1 MVNADL
7 KKLRLAIEANEK
19 LYSVFERI
27 TLGNAQPKLN
37 NCHDARVLSYQ
48 NIVHVGENFSSEQLM
63 VDLQAEFETD
73 VETFEKLPESAQND
87 TLPFLFQKYGWRI
100 GDPARTEDNQ
110 LAVTYCDAYRLEK
123 IFESAAQEFILLKGD
138 LAGIQN
144 YIYGNIQ
151 PKQAGGLRDIAKKL
165 RGRSLIVSLL
175 TDFLAG
181 VMLRELGLSSWHLLF
196 AGGGHFNLLLPK
208 TAETP
213 ALLKVLSEDLDF
225 QMRRRFGENLQ
236 LVVAHLEFSK
246 NDIEKNPSECFSKL
260 ISQLERQKQ
269 QTHKKY
275 LHDHFFPE
283 EKMTAEEMKK
293 RRKEIDDWE
302 IDIGERLPK
311 KDFLVETVTTKPV
324 FRTRKLPEIV
334 TFEMHRHCYSLLV
347 PENFKNAKT
356 MLSESEDLVSAQ
368 VLSINDTEFLKHAG
382 HFQNSKISFGFRF
395 LGKTL
400 PMIFD
405 EKKQREV
412 PKTFEEIVKEGNDE
426 NKLLAA
432 LRLDVDDLGF
442 IFSRGM
448 PGASLGEILTLS
460 REMQYFFSAHFNKLA
475 EKHNLY
481 LIYSGGDDAF
491 AVGKWDNTIAF
502 LRELR
507 YDFQKFVFD
516 NSTKERKGLSDVH
529 FSAGIFMGN
538 PHYPVGRFYRDAG
551 KLQDDAKNSNERKN
565 RVKIF
570 NQILVCEEFDSKIN
584 LGEKFALVFEGEE
597 KEMKKL
603 PSAFAYRILNL
614 VKSSFRE
621 STYEDREGNWYNRGS
636 INPERFSRNV
646 AGLRYFL
653 ARQGFDKKRSE
664 EAVSVIEKELIWDFM
679 RSFDFNGDEDKIY
692 PVRDYLVALNYAI
705 FKNRAKASQKS

>member
-1 MVNADL
+1 MVKADL
-7 KKLRLAIEANEK
+7 NKLRLAIEASEK

-37 NCHDARVLSYQ
+37 NCHDARVLSCQ
-48 NIVHVGENFSSEQLM
+48 HIVHVGKNISLEQLRA
-63 VDLQAEFETD
+63 DLQAEIDTDIKNFENLN
-73 VETFEKLPESAQND
+73 ETAQKD

-110 LAVTYCDAYRLEK
+110 LAVAFCDAFRLEK
-123 IFESAAQEFILLKGD
+123 IFENDAQEFILLKGD
-138 LAGIQN
+138 LTGIQN

-196 AGGGHFNLLLPK
+196 AGGGHFNLLVPMK
-208 TAETP
+208 D
-213 ALLKVLSEDLDF
+213 KIGQDLERVIREIDA
-225 QMRRRFGENLQ
+225 QMRERFGDNLQ
-236 LVVAHLEFSK
+236 LIIA
-246 NDIEKNPSECFSKL
+246 EKTFKREVIQENPTACFSEINRILERKKL
-260 ISQLERQKQ
+260 QPHKGLLKNHFKERQK
-269 QTHKKY
+269 
-275 LHDHFFPE
+275 P
-283 EKMTAEEMKK
+283 AI
-293 RRKEIDDWE
+293 EIDDDE
-302 IDIGERLPK
+302 KELGRIFPKQHFLIETFASQPPRKGVALPIFLMKTTNGFHSLFGTGELDDAEKFLLSNSEGGLKRIQVYSLNRT
-311 KDFLVETVTTKPV
+311 DFLPSDEAWDFQKWNTV
-324 FRTRKLPEIV
+324 
-334 TFEMHRHCYSLLV
+334 
-347 PENFKNAKT
+347 
-356 MLSESEDLVSAQ
+356 
-368 VLSINDTEFLKHAG
+368 
-382 HFQNSKISFGFRF
+382 SFGFHF

-400 PMIFD
+400 PFN
-405 EKKQREV
+405 EETEQ
-412 PKTFEEIVKEGNDE
+412 PLTFEEIVKEGNDQ

-570 NQILVCEEFDSKIN
+570 NQILDWEEFDSKIN

-597 KEMKKL
+597 KDMKKL

-664 EAVSVIEKELIWDFM
+664 ETVSVIEKELIWDFM
-679 RSFDFNGDEDKIY
+679 RSFDFKGDEDKIY